1 MQNEEI
7 NQNKKILEQHLEK
20 LKNSPQHQF
29 NADIENMSAKI
40 SYLEYIIYAI
50 MSTLNDTERFDY
62 KAFIDKVEKNTN
74 IVKLEDE
81 FNDIKNRYFNRIQ
94 KLLFKEDVVNNLNN
108 NDLNMIIDILKDN
121 LKKEG

>member
-40 SYLEYIIYAI
+40 SYLEYIIYSI
-50 MSTLNDTERFDY
+50 MMNLNDTFGFAYE
-62 KAFIDKVEKNTN
+62 AFVDKVQKNTN
-74 IVKLEDE
+74 IVNLEDE
-81 FNDIKNRYFNRIQ
+81 FNEIKNKYFNRIQ
-94 KLLFKEDVVNNLNN
+94 KLLFKEDVVNNLNK
-108 NDLNMIIDILKDN
+108 NDLNMIIDVLKDKVN
-121 LKKEG
+121 KED

>member
-1 MQNEEI
+1 
-7 NQNKKILEQHLEK
+7 
-20 LKNSPQHQF
+20 
-29 NADIENMSAKI
+29 MSAKI